1 VPRRVVERWVLLAVW
16 VTLPV
21 TAGPA
26 ASDAI
31 SSWGTGP
38 RVVAEVF
45 LWGAWAV
52 GLLATVAPRPAGLT
66 AIRTIA
72 PAFAVLAV
80 AAAIWADTTALA
92 AAGAVAATV
101 VAMVLVSGSE
111 LAIAAANSI
120 AYGDEQRFP
129 LRTPPGLY
137 AGPLPLARALV
148 VAGVAGGPLL
158 LADGRIVLGLA
169 ALAVGVPVA
178 LLLVRSLHGLSRRWL
193 VLVPAGVVV
202 VDPLT
207 LADPVLFLREHVM
220 SMRGVVGTAPVPA
233 GALDLRLGAT
243 AGSTAVT
250 FDEEADLL
258 RATRARRG
266 GEVVTTTRIVVATVR
281 RADLLTTAARR
292 RLRVE
297 VD

>member
-1 VPRRVVERWVLLAVW
+1 MGDAARDGGA
-16 VTLPV
+16 
-21 TAGPA
+21 A

-31 SSWGTGP
+31 SSWSTGP
-38 RVVAEVF
+38 RVVAEVL

-92 AAGAVAATV
+92 AGGAVAATV
-101 VAMVLVSGSE
+101 VAMVLASGNE

-129 LRTPPGLY
+129 LRTPPGLFV
-137 AGPLPLARALV
+137 GPLPLARALV

-158 LADGRIVLGLA
+158 LADGRIVLGLV
-169 ALAVGVPVA
+169 ALVVGVPVA

-207 LADPVLFLREHVM
+207 LADPVLFVREHVL
-220 SMRGVVGTAPVPA
+220 SMRGVDGAAPVPA
-233 GALDLRLGAT
+233 GVLDLRLGAT

-258 RATRARRG
+258 RADARH
-266 GEVVTTTRIVVATVR
+266 A
-281 RADLLTTAARR
+281 AAARS
-292 RLRVE
+292 
-297 VD
+297 

>member
-31 SSWGTGP
+31 SSWATGP
-38 RVVAEVF
+38 RVVAEVL

-101 VAMVLVSGSE
+101 VAMVFVSGNE

-169 ALAVGVPVA
+169 ALVVGVPVA

-207 LADPVLFLREHVM
+207 LADPVLFLREHVL
-220 SMRGVVGTAPVPA
+220 SMRGVVGAAPVPA
-233 GALDLRLGAT
+233 GTLDLRLGAT